1 MRREGASLGR
11 ALCFAGLLFPR
22 STESQRNLWET
33 SHFCPRCFLLRRNE
47 SPAFGEVNLI
57 CDVIHQSPEPIAIFP
72 FTLNCGRCPLPRPTR
87 RAPPVTH
94 PIPSLRG
101 VEVALQLVSA
111 LRTPELLECNYHSNP
126 KLRRIVE
133 FSLQSAEISGVK
145 YKYTSFQNDPKSV
158 ERGTALSA
166 TPQYSRFIVQAVQA
180 ILHG

>member
-72 FTLNCGRCPLPRPTR
+72 ITLNCGRCPLPRPTR

-111 LRTPELLECNYHSNP
+111 LRTPELLECKGPVVKNVTFRNVGKNP
-126 KLRRIVE
+126 TNLENVTNLHYE
-133 FSLQSAEISGVK
+133 
-145 YKYTSFQNDPKSV
+145 
-158 ERGTALSA
+158 
-166 TPQYSRFIVQAVQA
+166 YSPET
-180 ILHG
+180 